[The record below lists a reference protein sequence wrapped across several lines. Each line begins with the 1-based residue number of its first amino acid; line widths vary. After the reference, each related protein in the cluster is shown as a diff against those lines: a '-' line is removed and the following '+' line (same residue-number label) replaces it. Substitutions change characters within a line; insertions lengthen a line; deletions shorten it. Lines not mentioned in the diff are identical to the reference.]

1 MVAQQ
6 SFSWDPSAGMIK
18 APEPIPEPE
27 PVPEPIPEPEPVPEP
42 IPEPEPSSES
52 EETETCSEDE
62 DCGCCA
68 QDVCPDLT
76 YYDQQIAKQAADFMA
91 HVRAGKAEVEY
102 NLSEHEKEEFED
114 ELTKDMM
121 KDLADKMIKDP
132 ELIDSI
138 PQTVADMSAI
148 EAMKED

>member
-1 MVAQQ
+1 
-6 SFSWDPSAGMIK
+6 MIK
-18 APEPIPEPE
+18 APEPEPVPEPE
-27 PVPEPIPEPEPVPEP
+27 PIIVPEPIPEPEPIV

-102 NLSEHEKEEFED
+102 NLSEHEAEEFED

-132 ELIDSI
+132 AIIDEI
-138 PQTVADMSAI
+138 PQTVANMSAV
-148 EAMKED
+148 EAMKD

>member
-18 APEPIPEPE
+18 KPEPIPEP
-27 PVPEPIPEPEPVPEP
+27 VPDPIPEPEPVPEP

-132 ELIDSI
+132 AIIDGI
-138 PQTVADMSAI
+138 PQTVANMSAI
-148 EAMKED
+148 EAMKD

>member
-1 MVAQQ
+1 MRNDDGMVAQQ

-18 APEPIPEPE
+18 K
-27 PVPEPIPEPEPVPEP
+27 PEP

-114 ELTKDMM
+114 
-121 KDLADKMIKDP
+121 
-132 ELIDSI
+132 
-138 PQTVADMSAI
+138 
-148 EAMKED
+148 

>member
-1 MVAQQ
+1 
-6 SFSWDPSAGMIK
+6 MIK
-18 APEPIPEPE
+18 APEPVEPEPIIIPEPIPEPE
-27 PVPEPIPEPEPVPEP
+27 PIVV
-42 IPEPEPSSES
+42 PEPEPSSES

-114 ELTKDMM
+114 ELTKDMLKEM
-121 KDLADKMIKDP
+121 GK
-132 ELIDSI
+132 
-138 PQTVADMSAI
+138 
-148 EAMKED
+148 AMKENKEFPE